1 MRRDAIFY
9 QIFQRYPDLIFEIA
23 PGIPIEQRG
32 YRFDSIEIKEPTFR
46 IDGIFLPPA
55 NASPRL
61 IIFAEI
67 QFQKDDSIHYRFFAE
82 SQLYLYRNR
91 TLYDDWYGI
100 LIFASRSLEPS
111 NTVIHQALLDSP
123 QVQRLYLDE
132 LGNPNEQPIGLSL
145 IQLTLA
151 PEAQAPVQ
159 AQQLIQRVQ
168 QESTERLPAETIMEI
183 ITTIV
188 VYKFN
193 HLSREEVEA
202 MLGLKLE
209 ESRIY
214 QDLERQTRAKVIPKL
229 MAKGM
234 SIEEIAEIVEL
245 SVEEVREAARPPQS

>member
-1 MRRDAIFY
+1 
-9 QIFQRYPDLIFEIA
+9 
-23 PGIPIEQRG
+23 
-32 YRFDSIEIKEPTFR
+32 
-46 IDGIFLPPA
+46 
-55 NASPRL
+55 
-61 IIFAEI
+61 
-67 QFQKDDSIHYRFFAE
+67 
-82 SQLYLYRNR
+82 
-91 TLYDDWYGI
+91 
-100 LIFASRSLEPS
+100 
-111 NTVIHQALLDSP
+111 
-123 QVQRLYLDE
+123 
-132 LGNPNEQPIGLSL
+132 
-145 IQLTLA
+145 
-151 PEAQAPVQ
+151 
-159 AQQLIQRVQ
+159 
-168 QESTERLPAETIMEI
+168 MEI